1 MSLQHDER
9 TVDLDIEGMTC
20 ASCVARVEKRLGRIE
35 GVQARVNLATERA
48 RVRFASNVEVAEL
61 VEAVRAAGYA
71 ARVRSGD
78 STAEAAP
85 AAEAGAAQRVVSTP
99 IPVAI
104 GARPVGLAPGAVI
117 AVAPSTEPAVA
128 SDAAPVAPASGTVLD
143 VVESEPRS
151 LDVDPPVPNP
161 EPTPAPTR
169 RDPLRLRL
177 VVSATLTV
185 PVVVLAMVPAL
196 QFPAWQ
202 WVSLVLATPVVLWGG
217 WPFHRAAAVN
227 LRHGGLTMDTLVSLG
242 TLTAYAWS
250 AWALWFGDAGMIGMT
265 HGWSFGVRG
274 TPGGDIYLEV
284 AAGVVTILLLGRV
297 IEARS
302 KRRAG
307 ASLRTLLDLAPR
319 EVTVLQADGDD
330 DADADADGAGAG
342 AAREARV
349 AATALRP
356 GGRFVVRPGERI
368 AADGVVEHGEASIDE
383 SMLTG
388 EPAPVDVAPG
398 STVTAATIVHGG
410 RLVVRATR
418 VGADTRLAQIA
429 RLVEDAQLGGSRA
442 QRLADRVAA
451 VFVPIVIAI
460 SAGTAAAWLLT
471 GSPVEQA
478 MTAAV
483 AVLVIA
489 CPCAL
494 GLATPVAVLVGTGRG
509 AERGILITGPEV
521 LDRTADVDT
530 ILLDKTGTL
539 TTGRMRLGG
548 VTPSAPHDRDERRAA
563 ARALGIAAALERGSE
578 HPIAR
583 AVVAGAE
590 AAGADHFD
598 VDGFRAHSGLG
609 VTGVVDGVEAAAG
622 RPAFLA
628 DLGHRMP
635 RDLAARVAE
644 SDASLVMVGW
654 NGEVRALLEVGDDVR
669 DGARDAVAHLREQ
682 GLRPAIATGDT
693 ARAAERVAQQ
703 VGIDEVHAGLTPEGK
718 LAIVRR
724 LQADGRRVAMAGD
737 GVNDAAALAAADLG
751 IAMGGGTDAAA
762 SASDLA
768 LLRDDP
774 SGIPDAIALAR
785 ATRATIRGNLFWAF
799 AYNVAAIPLA
809 AAGFLNPMIAGA
821 AMAFSSVF
829 VVLNS
834 LRLRSA

>member
-1 MSLQHDER
+1 MTPQHDEL

-20 ASCVARVEKRLGRIE
+20 ASCVSRVERRLERID
-35 GVQARVNLATERA
+35 GVHAQVNLATERA
-48 RVRFASNVEVAEL
+48 RVRYAPGVEVAEL
-61 VEAVRAAGYA
+61 VEAVRSAGYA
-71 ARVRSGD
+71 ASV
-78 STAEAAP
+78 STRG
-85 AAEAGAAQRVVSTP
+85 AAESAT
-99 IPVAI
+99 
-104 GARPVGLAPGAVI
+104 AV
-117 AVAPSTEPAVA
+117 PSATV
-128 SDAAPVAPASGTVLD
+128 APVAPVASRTPVPVTITARPLD
-143 VVESEPRS
+143 LTARTPVPVTISARP
-151 LDVDPPVPNP
+151 VDPAPDQAPAPDPLVVPAHLP
-161 EPTPAPTR
+161 EPAPR

-177 VVSATLTV
+177 IVSTVLTV
-185 PVVVLAMVPAL
+185 PVIVLAMAPAL
-196 QFPAWQ
+196 QFPGWQ

-217 WPFHRAAAVN
+217 WPFHHAAAVN

-242 TLTAYAWS
+242 TLTAFAWS
-250 AWALWFGDAGMIGMT
+250 AWALWFGHAGEIGMI

-274 TPGGDIYLEV
+274 TPGGDVYFEV
-284 AAGVVTILLLGRV
+284 AAGVVTVLLLGRV

-319 EVTVLQADGDD
+319 EVTLVD
-330 DADADADGAGAG
+330 DAGRETRAAAGA
-342 AAREARV
+342 
-349 AATALRP
+349 LRA
-356 GGRFVVRPGERI
+356 GGRFAVRPGERI
-368 AADGVVEHGEASIDE
+368 AADGVVVEGEAGVDQ

-388 EPAPVDVAPG
+388 EPAPVDVVPG
-398 STVTAATIVHGG
+398 SPVTAATIVHGG

-429 RLVEDAQLGGSRA
+429 RLVEDAQLGATRA

-460 SAGTAAAWLLT
+460 ALGTAAVWLLT
-471 GSPVEQA
+471 GSPLEQA
-478 MTAAV
+478 VTAAV

-539 TTGRMRLGG
+539 TTGRMRLLR
-548 VTPSAPHDRDERRAA
+548 VTPANGADGHAGVDREAA
-563 ARALGIAAALERGSE
+563 EARALGVAAALERGSE

-583 AVVAGAE
+583 AVVVGAETAGAR
-590 AAGADHFD
+590 HVD
-598 VDGFRAHSGLG
+598 VTGFRAHSGLG
-609 VTGVVDGVEAAAG
+609 VTGRVDGFDAAAG

-628 DLGHRMP
+628 DLGHRLP
-635 RDLAARVAE
+635 DDLAAVATA
-644 SDASLVMVGW
+644 SDASLVAVGW
-654 NGEVRALLEVGDDVR
+654 DGEVRALLEVGDDVR
-669 DGARDAVAHLREQ
+669 DGARDAVARLRAQ
-682 GLRPAIATGDT
+682 GLRPAIATGDGP
-693 ARAAERVAQQ
+693 RAAERVARA
-703 VGIDEVHAGLTPEGK
+703 VGIDQVHAALAPEEK
-718 LAIVRR
+718 LALVRR
-724 LQADGRRVAMAGD
+724 LQGEGRSVAMAGD

-774 SGIPDAIALAR
+774 GGIPDAIDLAR
-785 ATRATIRGNLFWAF
+785 ATRSTIRGNLFWAF

-821 AMAFSSVF
+821 AMAFSSVL
-829 VVLNS
+829 VVGNS
-834 LRLRSA
+834 LRLRRFA

>member
-1 MSLQHDER
+1 M
-9 TVDLDIEGMTC
+9 
-20 ASCVARVEKRLGRIE
+20 
-35 GVQARVNLATERA
+35 
-48 RVRFASNVEVAEL
+48 
-61 VEAVRAAGYA
+61 
-71 ARVRSGD
+71 
-78 STAEAAP
+78 
-85 AAEAGAAQRVVSTP
+85 
-99 IPVAI
+99 
-104 GARPVGLAPGAVI
+104 
-117 AVAPSTEPAVA
+117 
-128 SDAAPVAPASGTVLD
+128 
-143 VVESEPRS
+143 
-151 LDVDPPVPNP
+151 
-161 EPTPAPTR
+161 
-169 RDPLRLRL
+169 
-177 VVSATLTV
+177 
-185 PVVVLAMVPAL
+185 
-196 QFPAWQ
+196 
-202 WVSLVLATPVVLWGG
+202 
-217 WPFHRAAAVN
+217 
-227 LRHGGLTMDTLVSLG
+227 
-242 TLTAYAWS
+242 
-250 AWALWFGDAGMIGMT
+250 
-265 HGWSFGVRG
+265 
-274 TPGGDIYLEV
+274 
-284 AAGVVTILLLGRV
+284 
-297 IEARS
+297 
-302 KRRAG
+302 
-307 ASLRTLLDLAPR
+307 
-319 EVTVLQADGDD
+319 
-330 DADADADGAGAG
+330 
-342 AAREARV
+342 
-349 AATALRP
+349 
-356 GGRFVVRPGERI
+356 
-368 AADGVVEHGEASIDE
+368 
-383 SMLTG
+383 
-388 EPAPVDVAPG
+388 
-398 STVTAATIVHGG
+398 
-410 RLVVRATR
+410 
-418 VGADTRLAQIA
+418 
-429 RLVEDAQLGGSRA
+429 
-442 QRLADRVAA
+442 
-451 VFVPIVIAI
+451 FVPIVIAI

-539 TTGRMRLGG
+539 TTGRMRLGS
-548 VTPSAPHDRDERRAA
+548 VTPSAPHDRDDRDERRAA

-590 AAGADHFD
+590 AAGAAHFD
-598 VDGFRAHSGLG
+598 VDSFRAHSGLG

-628 DLGHRMP
+628 DLGHRMT

-669 DGARDAVAHLREQ
+669 DGARDAVARLREQ
-682 GLRPAIATGDT
+682 GWRPAIATGDT
-693 ARAAERVAQQ
+693 TRAAERVAQQ
-703 VGIDEVHAGLTPEGK
+703 IGIDEVHAGLTPEGK
-718 LAIVRR
+718 LAIVRH

-762 SASDLA
+762 SASGLA

>member
-1 MSLQHDER
+1 MTPQHDEL

-20 ASCVARVEKRLGRIE
+20 ASCVSRVERRLERID
-35 GVQARVNLATERA
+35 GVHAQVNLATERA
-48 RVRFASNVEVAEL
+48 RVRYAPGVEVAEL
-61 VEAVRAAGYA
+61 VEAVRSAGYA
-71 ARVRSGD
+71 AS
-78 STAEAAP
+78 
-85 AAEAGAAQRVVSTP
+85 VSTRGAGES
-99 IPVAI
+99 VA
-104 GARPVGLAPGAVI
+104 AV
-117 AVAPSTEPAVA
+117 PSATV
-128 SDAAPVAPASGTVLD
+128 APVAPVASRTPVPVTITARPLD
-143 VVESEPRS
+143 LTARTPVPVTISARP
-151 LDVDPPVPNP
+151 VDPAPDQA
-161 EPTPAPTR
+161 PAPDPLVVPAHLTEPAPR

-177 VVSATLTV
+177 IVSTVLTV
-185 PVVVLAMVPAL
+185 PVIVLAMAPAL
-196 QFPAWQ
+196 QFPGWQ

-242 TLTAYAWS
+242 TLTAFAWS
-250 AWALWFGDAGMIGMT
+250 AWALWFGHAGEIGMI

-274 TPGGDIYLEV
+274 TPGGDVYFEV
-284 AAGVVTILLLGRV
+284 AAGVVTVLLLGRV

-307 ASLRTLLDLAPR
+307 
-319 EVTVLQADGDD
+319 
-330 DADADADGAGAG
+330 
-342 AAREARV
+342 
-349 AATALRP
+349 
-356 GGRFVVRPGERI
+356 GRFAVRPGERI
-368 AADGVVEHGEASIDE
+368 AADGVVVEGEAGVDQ

-388 EPAPVDVAPG
+388 EPAPVDVVPG
-398 STVTAATIVHGG
+398 SPVTAATIVHGG

-429 RLVEDAQLGGSRA
+429 RLVEDAQLGATRA

-460 SAGTAAAWLLT
+460 ALGTAAVWLLT
-471 GSPVEQA
+471 GSPLEQA
-478 MTAAV
+478 VTAAV

-539 TTGRMRLGG
+539 TTGRMRLLR
-548 VTPSAPHDRDERRAA
+548 VTPANGADGHAGVDREAA
-563 ARALGIAAALERGSE
+563 EARALGVAAALERGSE

-583 AVVAGAE
+583 AVVVGAETAGAR
-590 AAGADHFD
+590 HLD
-598 VDGFRAHSGLG
+598 VTGFRAHSGLG
-609 VTGVVDGVEAAAG
+609 VTGRVDGFDAAAG

-628 DLGHRMP
+628 DLGHRLP
-635 RDLAARVAE
+635 DDLAAVATA
-644 SDASLVMVGW
+644 SDASLVAVGW
-654 NGEVRALLEVGDDVR
+654 DGEVRALLEVGDDVR
-669 DGARDAVAHLREQ
+669 DGARDAVARLRAQ
-682 GLRPAIATGDT
+682 GLQPAIATGDGP
-693 ARAAERVAQQ
+693 RAAERVARA
-703 VGIDEVHAGLTPEGK
+703 VGIDQVHAALAPEAK
-718 LAIVRR
+718 LALVRR
-724 LQADGRRVAMAGD
+724 LQGEGRSVAMAGD

-774 SGIPDAIALAR
+774 GGIPDAIDLAR
-785 ATRATIRGNLFWAF
+785 ATRSTIRGNLFWAF

>member
-1 MSLQHDER
+1 MTLQHDER
-9 TVDLDIEGMTC
+9 TIDLDIDGMTC
-20 ASCVARVEKRLGRIE
+20 ASCVARVQGRLERIE

-48 RVRFASNVEVAEL
+48 RVRFASPVDVAEL

-71 ARVRSGD
+71 ARVRADGAGTD
-78 STAEAAP
+78 EPEVAA
-85 AAEAGAAQRVVSTP
+85 AVVSESADASVVERRP

-104 GARPVGLAPGAVI
+104 SPRPSEAV
-117 AVAPSTEPAVA
+117 SM
-128 SDAAPVAPASGTVLD
+128 DAAPAEVAAPAPAPPQQDVAP
-143 VVESEPRS
+143 RR
-151 LDVDPPVPNP
+151 
-161 EPTPAPTR
+161 PA

-177 VVSATLTV
+177 IVGVVLSA
-185 PVVVLAMVPAL
+185 PVVVLAMAPAL
-196 QFPAWQ
+196 QFPGWQ

-227 LRHGGLTMDTLVSLG
+227 LRHGALTMDTLVSLG
-242 TLTAYAWS
+242 TLTAFAWS
-250 AWALWFGDAGMIGMT
+250 VWALWFGDAGTIGMT

-274 TPGGDIYLEV
+274 MPGSDVYLEV

-297 IEARS
+297 IESRS

-319 EVTVLQADGDD
+319 EVAVLDEA
-330 DADADADGAGAG
+330 AGITAEV
-342 AAREARV
+342 RIPVTTLRV
-349 AATALRP
+349 
-356 GGRFVVRPGERI
+356 GQRFVARPGERI
-368 AADGVVEHGEASIDE
+368 AADGIVVDGEASVDE

-429 RLVEDAQLGGSRA
+429 RLVEDAQVGASRA

-460 SAGTAAAWLLT
+460 AVATAGVWLLT
-471 GSPVEQA
+471 GSPVDQA

-539 TTGRMRLGG
+539 TTGRMRLGRVAVAASGDPG
-548 VTPSAPHDRDERRAA
+548 VEEATT
-563 ARALGIAAALERGSE
+563 RALGVAAALERASE

-583 AVVAGAE
+583 AVVAGAD
-590 AAGADHFD
+590 AAGVPHLD
-598 VDGFRAHSGLG
+598 VQGFRAHSGLG
-609 VTGVVDGVEAAAG
+609 VTGVVDGQRAAAG
-622 RPAFLA
+622 RPEFLA
-628 DLGHRMP
+628 GLGLGMP
-635 RDLAARVAE
+635 EDLAMRAAA
-644 SDASLVMVGW
+644 SDASLVAVGW
-654 NGEVRALLEVGDDVR
+654 DGAVRALLEVGDDVR
-669 DGARDAVAHLREQ
+669 DGAREAVTRLRAQ
-682 GLRPAIATGDT
+682 GLRPAIATGD
-693 ARAAERVAQQ
+693 APRAAERVARA
-703 VGIDEVHAGLTPEGK
+703 VGIDEVHAGLSPEGK
-718 LAIVRR
+718 LALVRR
-724 LQADGRRVAMAGD
+724 LQADGRSVAMAGD

-774 SGIPDAIALAR
+774 AGIPDAIALAR
-785 ATRATIRGNLFWAF
+785 ATRSTIRGNLFWAF

>member
-1 MSLQHDER
+1 MTLQHDER
-9 TVDLDIEGMTC
+9 TIDLDIEGMTC
-20 ASCVARVEKRLGRIE
+20 ASCVSRVQRRLERIE
-35 GVQARVNLATERA
+35 GVQAQVNLATERA
-48 RVRFASNVEVAEL
+48 RVRLAPSVEVAEL

-71 ARVRSGD
+71 ARVRATGAVD
-78 STAEAAP
+78 AEPRVAAAVVSESAP
-85 AAEAGAAQRVVSTP
+85 AAGLERRPIPVTITVRPPEAVAGAADSAVDVP
-99 IPVAI
+99 
-104 GARPVGLAPGAVI
+104 AR
-117 AVAPSTEPAVA
+117 PAVA
-128 SDAAPVAPASGTVLD
+128 ADPGAPSRT
-143 VVESEPRS
+143 
-151 LDVDPPVPNP
+151 
-161 EPTPAPTR
+161 
-169 RDPLRLRL
+169 RDPLRPRL
-177 VVSATLTV
+177 LVSAVLSA
-185 PVVVLAMVPAL
+185 PVVLLAMVPAL
-196 QFPAWQ
+196 QFPGWQ

-227 LRHGGLTMDTLVSLG
+227 LRHGALTMDTLVSLG
-242 TLTAYAWS
+242 TLTAFAWS
-250 AWALWFGDAGMIGMT
+250 AWALVFGDAGTIGMT
-265 HGWSFGVRG
+265 HGWTFGVRG
-274 TPGGDIYLEV
+274 MPGGDIYLEV
-284 AAGVVTILLLGRV
+284 AAGVVTIILLGRV

-319 EVTVLQADGDD
+319 EVTVLD
-330 DADADADGAGAG
+330 DAADR
-342 AAREARV
+342 AAEVRIP
-349 AATALRP
+349 ATALRV
-356 GGRFVVRPGERI
+356 GQHFVARPGERI
-368 AADGVVEHGEASIDE
+368 AADGVVVLGEAGVDE

-398 STVTAATIVHGG
+398 SIVTAATIAHGG
-410 RLVVRATR
+410 RLVVRATG

-429 RLVEDAQLGGSRA
+429 RLVEDAQVGASRA

-460 SAGTAAAWLLT
+460 AVATAVTWLVT
-471 GSPVEQA
+471 GSPVDQA

-539 TTGRMRLGG
+539 TTGRMRLGR
-548 VTPSAPHDRDERRAA
+548 VTAAASGDPSTAP
-563 ARALGIAAALERGSE
+563 ARALGVAAALERGSE

-583 AVVAGAE
+583 AVVAGAD
-590 AAGADHFD
+590 AAGAPRL
-598 VDGFRAHSGLG
+598 VVQKFRAHSGLG
-609 VTGVVDGVEAAAG
+609 VTGVVDGRPAAAG
-622 RPAFLA
+622 RPEFLA
-628 DLGHRMP
+628 GLGLGMPEDLGR
-635 RDLAARVAE
+635 RAAA
-644 SDASLVMVGW
+644 SDASLVAVGW
-654 NGEVRALLEVGDDVR
+654 DGTVRALLEVGDDVR
-669 DGARDAVAHLREQ
+669 GGAREAVARLREQ
-682 GLRPAIATGDT
+682 GLRPVIATGD
-693 ARAAERVAQQ
+693 APRASERVAGA
-703 VGIDEVHAGLTPEGK
+703 VGIDEVHAGLSPEGK
-718 LAIVRR
+718 LALVRR
-724 LQADGRRVAMAGD
+724 LQREGRSVAMAGD

-774 SGIPDAIALAR
+774 AGIPDAIALAR
-785 ATRATIRGNLFWAF
+785 ATRSTIRGNLFWAF